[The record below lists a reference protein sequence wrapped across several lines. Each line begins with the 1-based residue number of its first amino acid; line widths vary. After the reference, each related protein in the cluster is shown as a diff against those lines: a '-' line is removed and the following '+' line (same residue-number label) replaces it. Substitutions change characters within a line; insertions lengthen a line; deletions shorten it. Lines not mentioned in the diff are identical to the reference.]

1 MEVSLLHV
9 LNINMLGK
17 KLVINKVDILSL
29 IVKDTMDMASSVVG
43 EKDTIYYMKDGV
55 HLIKDFNPLLNRKI
69 L

>member
-29 IVKDTMDMASSVVG
+29 IVKDTMDMASSVV
-43 EKDTIYYMKDGV
+43 
-55 HLIKDFNPLLNRKI
+55 
-69 L
+69 